1 MNIIQ
6 KHRWA
11 MISLWQP
18 IRNGV
23 TRDALAVCDARSV
36 PEEELCE
43 DLPDTITETKK
54 FGSWYL
60 KAPSN
65 GGHKWYYHS
74 DMRTDEALLIKCF
87 DSKVD
92 GRARRCPHTAFTAGK
107 DHDPVRPS
115 IEIRTLVCWSVV
127 EMPKYCMSSSL

>member
-6 KHRWA
+6 KHCWA
-11 MISLWQP
+11 MINLWQP
-18 IRNGV
+18 VRNGV
-23 TRDALAVCDARSV
+23 TRDAVAVCDARSV
-36 PEEELCE
+36 PEEDLFE

-54 FGSWYL
+54 MGSWHL

-92 GRARRCPHTAFTAGK
+92 GKCEEMSTHWS
-107 DHDPVRPS
+107 S

-127 EMPKYCMSSSL
+127 EMPKYCMSISL